1 MLQSSLFR
9 LPNLDNAH
17 LPVIDMNR
25 MFYGAKAF
33 NQDLNS
39 WDTSS
44 VAYMHQS
51 FHSADAFNQ
60 NITSWDTS
68 SVISMRDM

>member
-1 MLQSSLFR
+1 MATVF
-9 LPNLDNAH
+9 A
-17 LPVIDMNR
+17 
-25 MFYGAKAF
+25 GAEAF